1 MRLTLIAAAVALALA
16 ACNRA
21 PEPAPDAVAPAT
33 DTAAPAPAPTAAS
46 YGDHGFGPEISA
58 EDFAQH
64 VKVLASD
71 EFGGRAPGTDGEQK
85 TADYLVAQFQRLGL
99 QPGNGD
105 SWFQDVAMVETTADE
120 SASSASITVG
130 GTEET
135 LAFGTDT
142 VFGTRTAKAD
152 VAVDD
157 SELVFVGYGVV
168 APEAGWNDYAGLDVK
183 GKTVV
188 ILVNDPGFHAG
199 DASLF
204 DGKKMTY
211 YGRWTY
217 KYEEAARQGA
227 AAALIVHDDAGAG
240 YGWDVVKNSW
250 SGAQFDLPA
259 SADPEP
265 RLPLQGWISA
275 DYATKLFAAAG
286 QDFAALRDAA
296 GRKGF
301 TAVDLGDATFSATLK
316 STISEKSSR
325 NILAKLPGTERP
337 DEAIVYTAHWDHLGD
352 HSAAHGGGDHA
363 DGDAATTEAEDHI
376 YNGAIDNATGVAGVL
391 EIAEAFT
398 VQEPKPARSIVFLM
412 VTLEESGL
420 LGSKYYAANPVIPL
434 KDTVAV
440 VNLDAMSV
448 VGPTKD
454 FVVIGLGNSELDD
467 VLRPIAEKQGRVLVE
482 EDGVEKGY
490 FFRSDH
496 FSFAK
501 YGVPALYAKGGIDHR
516 EKGATFGREVQGDY
530 TNVRY
535 HKAADEFD
543 AAWDLR
549 GVVEDLQALYG
560 VGRELAGGD
569 AWPNYVEGNAFRA
582 ARDASR
588 AESAKP
594 AQ

>member
-1 MRLTLIAAAVALALA
+1 MKRTLLFAAATLALA
-16 ACNRA
+16 ACSQA
-21 PEPAPDAVAPAT
+21 PEPAAPA
-33 DTAAPAPAPTAAS
+33 DPAAQAPAPAE
-46 YGDHGFGPEISA
+46 HGFGPEISA

-71 EFGGRAPGTDGEQK
+71 EFGGRAPGSDGEQK

-105 SWFQDVAMVETTADE
+105 SWFQDVPMVETTADE
-120 SASSASITVG
+120 AASKASITIG
-130 GTEET
+130 GTEQA
-135 LAFGTDT
+135 LAFGTQM
-142 VFGTRTAKAD
+142 VMGTRSAEPEVK
-152 VAVDD
+152 VDA
-157 SELVFVGYGVV
+157 SELVFVGYGVN
-168 APEAGWNDYAGLDVK
+168 APEANWNDYAGLDVK

-199 DASLF
+199 DAELF
-204 DGKKMTY
+204 SGKKMTY

-250 SGAQFDLPA
+250 SGAQYDLPA

-265 RLPLQGWISA
+265 RLPLQGWLTA
-275 DYATKLFAAAG
+275 EAAGKLFADAGLDFEAQRAAAG
-286 QDFAALRDAA
+286 
-296 GRKGF
+296 KPGF
-301 TAVDLGDATFSATLK
+301 TAVDLGDASFDASLTSAIK
-316 STISEKSSR
+316 ESSSR
-325 NILAKLPGTERP
+325 NILARLPGSERP

-352 HSAAHGGGDHA
+352 HAAH
-363 DGDAATTEAEDHI
+363 DGAAAPAGEDHI
-376 YNGAIDNATGVAGVL
+376 YNGAIDNGTGVAGVL
-391 EIAEAFT
+391 EIAEAFA
-398 VQEPKPARSIVFLM
+398 VQDPKPARSVVFLM

-434 KDTVAV
+434 RDTVAV

-454 FVVIGLGNSELDD
+454 MVVIGLGNSELDQ
-467 VLRPIAEKQGRVLVE
+467 VLEPIATAQGRVLVE

-501 YGVPALYAKGGIDHR
+501 FGVPALYAKGGIDHA
-516 EKGATFGREVQGDY
+516 EKGAEFGRQVQADY
-530 TNVRY
+530 TGVRY
-535 HKAADEFD
+535 HKPADEFD
-543 AAWDLR
+543 PAWDLR
-549 GVVEDLQALYG
+549 GVVQDLSALYG
-560 VGRELAGGD
+560 VGRELAGND

-582 ARDASR
+582 ARDKSR
-588 AESAKP
+588 ADA
-594 AQ
+594 AD

>member
-1 MRLTLIAAAVALALA
+1 MKRTLIFAAAALALA
-16 ACNRA
+16 ACSKA
-21 PEPAPDAVAPAT
+21 PEPAAETTPVAVAP
-33 DTAAPAPAPTAAS
+33 PVE
-46 YGDHGFGPEISA
+46 HGFGPEISA

-64 VKVLASD
+64 VKVLSSD
-71 EFGGRAPGTDGEQK
+71 EFGGRAPGTPGEQM

-105 SWFQDVAMVETTADE
+105 SWFQDVPMVETTADE
-120 SASSASITVG
+120 ATSTAAIKLG
-130 GTEET
+130 GEDRL
-135 LAFGTDT
+135 LAFGTQMAL
-142 VFGTRTAKAD
+142 GTRTAQAEVK
-152 VAVDD
+152 VDA
-157 SELVFVGYGVV
+157 SEMVFVGYGVN
-168 APEAGWNDYAGLDVK
+168 APEAGWNDYEGLDVK

-188 ILVNDPGFHAG
+188 MLVNDPGYHAG
-199 DASLF
+199 SEELF
-204 DGKKMTY
+204 GGKKMTY

-227 AAALIVHDDAGAG
+227 AAALIIHDDSGAG

-250 SGAQFDLPA
+250 SGAQYDLPA

-265 RLPLQGWISA
+265 RLPMQGWITGEV
-275 DYATKLFAAAG
+275 ATQLFADAGLDLEAMRAA
-286 QDFAALRDAA
+286 ANVP
-296 GRKGF
+296 GF
-301 TAVDLGDATFSATLK
+301 KAVDLGDATFSATLN
-316 STISEKSSR
+316 STIKESSSR
-325 NILAKLPGTERP
+325 NILAKLPGSERP

-352 HSAAHGGGDHA
+352 HSATHGGDKA
-363 DGDAATTEAEDHI
+363 AAATEGEDHV

-398 VQEPKPARSIVFLM
+398 VQDPKPARSVVFLL

-454 FVVIGLGNSELDD
+454 FVVIGLGNSELDK
-467 VLRPIAEKQGRVLVE
+467 VLEPIATAQGRTLVE
-482 EDGVEKGY
+482 EDGVEKGF

-501 YGVPALYAKGGIDHR
+501 FGVPALYAKGGIDHV
-516 EKGATFGREVQGDY
+516 EKGVEYGREIQAQYQG
-530 TNVRY
+530 VAY
-535 HKAADEFD
+535 HKPADEFD
-543 AAWDLR
+543 PNWDLR
-549 GVVEDLQALYG
+549 GVVQDLMALYG
-560 VGRELAGGD
+560 VGRELAGNE
-569 AWPNYVEGNAFRA
+569 AWPNYVEGNAFKA

-588 AESAKP
+588 AEA
-594 AQ
+594 AN

>member
-1 MRLTLIAAAVALALA
+1 MMKRTLIFAAAALALA
-16 ACNRA
+16 ACSKT
-21 PEPAPDAVAPAT
+21 PEPEATPVAVAP
-33 DTAAPAPAPTAAS
+33 PVE
-46 YGDHGFGPEISA
+46 HGFGPEISA

-64 VKVLASD
+64 VKVLSSD
-71 EFGGRAPGTDGEQK
+71 EFGGRAPGTPGEQM

-105 SWFQDVAMVETTADE
+105 SWFQDVPMVETTADE
-120 SASSASITVG
+120 STSSAVIGVNG
-130 GTEET
+130 EARP
-135 LAFGTDT
+135 LAFGTQMAL
-142 VFGTRTAKAD
+142 GTRTAQPEVK
-152 VAVDD
+152 VDA
-157 SELVFVGYGVV
+157 SEMVFVGYGVN

-188 ILVNDPGFHAG
+188 MLVNDPGYHAG
-199 DASLF
+199 SEELF
-204 DGKKMTY
+204 GGKKMTY

-227 AAALIVHDDAGAG
+227 AAALIIHDDSGAG

-250 SGAQFDLPA
+250 SGAQYDLPA

-265 RLPLQGWISA
+265 RLPMQGWITGEV
-275 DYATKLFAAAG
+275 ATQLFADAGLDLEAMRAA
-286 QDFAALRDAA
+286 ANVP
-296 GRKGF
+296 GF
-301 TAVDLGDATFSATLK
+301 KAVPLGDATFSATLN
-316 STISEKSSR
+316 STIKESSSR
-325 NILAKLPGTERP
+325 NILAKLPGSERP

-352 HSAAHGGGDHA
+352 HGAAHGA
-363 DGDAATTEAEDHI
+363 EAAGEGEDHI

-398 VQEPKPARSIVFLM
+398 VQDPKPARSVVFLL

-454 FVVIGLGNSELDD
+454 FVVIGLGNSELDE
-467 VLRPIAEKQGRVLVE
+467 VLRPIAEAQGRVLVE
-482 EDGVEKGY
+482 EDGVEKGF

-501 YGVPALYAKGGIDHR
+501 FGVPALYAKGGIDHV
-516 EKGATFGREVQGDY
+516 EKGVDYGREIQANYGSVL
-530 TNVRY
+530 Y
-535 HKAADEFD
+535 HKPADEFD
-543 AAWDLR
+543 PNWDLR
-549 GVVEDLQALYG
+549 GVVQDLMALYG
-560 VGRELAGGD
+560 VGRELAGNE
-569 AWPNYVEGNAFRA
+569 AWPNYVEGNAFKA

-588 AESAKP
+588 GEAAN
-594 AQ
+594 

>member
-1 MRLTLIAAAVALALA
+1 MRHTLLFAAAALALG
-16 ACNRA
+16 ACSKA
-21 PEPAPDAVAPAT
+21 PEPAAT
-33 DTAAPAPAPTAAS
+33 ADTATPAPAAAE
-46 YGDHGFGPEISA
+46 HGFGPEISA
-58 EDFAQH
+58 EDFAAH
-64 VKVLASD
+64 VKVLSSD

-105 SWFQDVAMVETTADE
+105 SWFQDVPMVVTTADE
-120 SASSASITVG
+120 ATSTAAITLNG
-130 GTEET
+130 AET
-135 LAFGTDT
+135 PLAFGTQMAL
-142 VFGTRTAKAD
+142 GTRSAQPE
-152 VAVDD
+152 VSVDA
-157 SELVFVGYGVV
+157 SEMVFVGYGVN

-188 ILVNDPGFHAG
+188 VLVNDPGFHAG
-199 DASLF
+199 DESLF
-204 DGKKMTY
+204 SGKKMTY

-227 AAALIVHDDAGAG
+227 AAALIIHDDAGAG

-265 RLPLQGWISA
+265 RLPLQGWLTGEVA
-275 DYATKLFAAAG
+275 AKLFADAG
-286 QDFAALRDAA
+286 LDLEALRAA
-296 GRKGF
+296 ANKPGFKAVPLGGASF
-301 TAVDLGDATFSATLK
+301 TAKLNSSIRET
-316 STISEKSSR
+316 SSR
-325 NILAKLPGTERP
+325 NILARLPGTERP

-352 HSAAHGGGDHA
+352 HSATHGGDKA
-363 DGDAATTEAEDHI
+363 AAATEGEDHV

-398 VQEPKPARSIVFLM
+398 VQDPKPARSLVFLL

-454 FVVIGLGNSELDD
+454 FVVIGLGNSELDN
-467 VLRPIAEKQGRVLVE
+467 VLKPIAEAQGRVLVE
-482 EDGVEKGY
+482 EDGVEKGF

-501 YGVPALYAKGGIDHR
+501 FGVPALYAKGGIDHV
-516 EKGATFGREVQGDY
+516 EKGVDYGREVQSHY
-530 TNVRY
+530 TNVAY
-535 HKAADEFD
+535 HKPADEFD
-543 AAWDLR
+543 PNWDLR
-549 GVVEDLQALYG
+549 GVVQDLQALYG
-560 VGRELAGGD
+560 VGRELAGNE
-569 AWPNYVEGNAFRA
+569 AWPNYVEGNAFKA

-588 AESAKP
+588 AEAAAP
-594 AQ
+594 

>member
-1 MRLTLIAAAVALALA
+1 MRHTLLFAAAALALA
-16 ACNRA
+16 ACSKA
-21 PEPAPDAVAPAT
+21 PEPAAT
-33 DTAAPAPAPTAAS
+33 ADTAAPAPAAE
-46 YGDHGFGPEISA
+46 HGFGPEISA
-58 EDFAQH
+58 EDFAAH
-64 VKVLASD
+64 VKVLSSD
-71 EFGGRAPGTDGEQK
+71 EFGGRAPGTEGEQK

-105 SWFQDVAMVETTADE
+105 SWFQEVPMVVTTADE
-120 SASSASITVG
+120 ATSTAAITVG
-130 GTEET
+130 GTET
-135 LAFGTDT
+135 PLAFGDQMAL
-142 VFGTRTAKAD
+142 GTRTAQQEVFVKG
-152 VAVDD
+152 
-157 SELVFVGYGVV
+157 SEMVFVGYGVN
-168 APEAGWNDYAGLDVK
+168 APEAGWNDYAGLDVA

-199 DASLF
+199 DEALF
-204 DGKKMTY
+204 SGKKMTY

-217 KYEEAARQGA
+217 KFEEAARQGA
-227 AAALIVHDDAGAG
+227 SAALIIHDDAGAG

-250 SGAQFDLPA
+250 SGAQFDLPT

-265 RLPLQGWISA
+265 RLPLQGWITG
-275 DYATKLFAAAG
+275 DVATKLFADAG
-286 QDFAALRDAA
+286 LDLDALRAA
-296 GRKGF
+296 ANKPGFKAVPLGGATF
-301 TAVDLGDATFSATLK
+301 TAKLNS
-316 STISEKSSR
+316 SISQASSR

-352 HSAAHGGGDHA
+352 HGLTHGGDKAAAGA
-363 DGDAATTEAEDHI
+363 DGEDHV

-398 VQEPKPARSIVFLM
+398 VQDPKPARSLVFLL

-467 VLRPIAEKQGRVLVE
+467 VLKPIADAQGRVLVE
-482 EDGVEKGY
+482 EDGVEKGF

-501 YGVPALYAKGGIDHR
+501 FGVPALYAKGGIDHV
-516 EKGATFGREVQGDY
+516 EKGVEYGREVQSRY
-530 TNVRY
+530 TTVAY
-535 HKAADEFD
+535 HKPADEFD
-543 AAWDLR
+543 PNWDLR
-549 GVVEDLQALYG
+549 GVVQDLQALYG
-560 VGRELAGGD
+560 VGRELAGND
-569 AWPNYVEGNAFRA
+569 AWPNYVEGNAFKA

-588 AESAKP
+588 ATP
-594 AQ
+594 

>member
-1 MRLTLIAAAVALALA
+1 MKRTLLFAAAALALS
-16 ACNRA
+16 ACSPA
-21 PEPAPDAVAPAT
+21 PEPEAPAAT
-33 DTAAPAPAPTAAS
+33 EAPAAAAPSAE
-46 YGDHGFGPEISA
+46 HGFGPEISA
-58 EDFAQH
+58 EDFAAH
-64 VKVLASD
+64 VKVMSSD
-71 EFGGRAPGTDGEQK
+71 EFAGRAPGTVGEQM
-85 TADYLVAQFQRLGL
+85 TADYVVAQFQRLGL

-105 SWFQDVAMVETTADE
+105 SWFQDVPMVVTTADE
-120 SASSASITVG
+120 STSTAKFVLG
-130 GTEET
+130 GSDRA
-135 LAFGTDT
+135 LAFGADMAL
-142 VFGTRTAKAD
+142 GTRSAQTN
-152 VAVDD
+152 VTVDA
-157 SELVFVGYGVV
+157 SELVFVGYGVN
-168 APEAGWNDYAGLDVK
+168 APEANWNDYAGLDVK

-199 DASLF
+199 DEQLF
-204 DGKKMTY
+204 SGKKMTY

-217 KYEEAARQGA
+217 KFEEAARQGA

-250 SGAQFDLPA
+250 SGEQYDLPT

-265 RLPLQGWISA
+265 RLPLQGWITGDVA
-275 DYATKLFAAAG
+275 RELFAAAG
-286 QDFAALRDAA
+286 QDLDALRAAA
-296 GRKGF
+296 GKPGF
-301 TAVDLGDATFSATLK
+301 TAVDLGDATFSANLN
-316 STISEKSSR
+316 STVREASSR
-325 NILAKLPGTERP
+325 NILAKLPGTTRP

-352 HSAAHGGGDHA
+352 HSATHGGDKSA
-363 DGDAATTEAEDHI
+363 AATEGEDHV

-398 VQEPKPARSIVFLM
+398 VQNPAPERSVVFLM

-440 VNLDAMSV
+440 VNLDAMSI

-467 VLRPIAEKQGRVLVE
+467 VLRPFAEQQGRVLVE
-482 EDGVEKGY
+482 EDGVEKGF

-501 YGVPALYAKGGIDHR
+501 YGVPALYAKGGIDHV
-516 EKGATFGREVQGDY
+516 EKGVEYGREIQARY
-530 TNVRY
+530 TNVAY
-535 HKAADEFD
+535 HKPADEFD
-543 AAWDLR
+543 PAWDLR
-549 GVVEDLQALYG
+549 GVVQDLQALYG
-560 VGRELAGGD
+560 VGRELAGNE
-569 AWPNYVEGNAFRA
+569 AWPNYVEGNAFKA

-588 AESAKP
+588 A

>member
-1 MRLTLIAAAVALALA
+1 MKRTLLFAAATLALA
-16 ACNRA
+16 ACGQA
-21 PEPAPDAVAPAT
+21 PEPAAPA
-33 DTAAPAPAPTAAS
+33 DPVAQAPVAVE
-46 YGDHGFGPEISA
+46 HGFGPEISA

-105 SWFQDVAMVETTADE
+105 SWFQDVPMVETTADE
-120 SASSASITVG
+120 TTSNATITLADAAQS
-130 GTEET
+130 
-135 LAFGTDT
+135 LAFGAQF
-142 VFGTRTAKAD
+142 VMGTRTALPEVK
-152 VAVDD
+152 VET
-157 SELVFVGYGVV
+157 SELVFVGYGVN
-168 APEAGWNDYAGLDVK
+168 APEADWNDYAGVDVK

-199 DASLF
+199 DEQLF
-204 DGKKMTY
+204 SGKKMTY

-217 KYEEAARQGA
+217 KFEEAARQGA
-227 AAALIVHDDAGAG
+227 AAALIIHDDAGAG

-250 SGAQFDLPA
+250 SGAQYDLPA

-265 RLPLQGWISA
+265 RLPLQGWITGETAAQIFA
-275 DYATKLFAAAG
+275 DAGLNLDEQRAAAG
-286 QDFAALRDAA
+286 
-296 GRKGF
+296 KPGF
-301 TAVDLGDATFSATLK
+301 TAVDLGDTSFSATLN
-316 STISEKSSR
+316 STIKEATSR
-325 NILAKLPGTERP
+325 NILAKLPGSERP

-352 HSAAHGGGDHA
+352 HGAAHGA
-363 DGDAATTEAEDHI
+363 EAAGEGEDHI

-398 VQEPKPARSIVFLM
+398 VQEPKPARSVVFLM

-434 KDTVAV
+434 KNTVAV

-454 FVVIGLGNSELDD
+454 FVVIGLGNSELDQ
-467 VLRPIAEKQGRVLVE
+467 VLEPIATAQGRVLVE
-482 EDGVEKGY
+482 EDGVEKGF

-501 YGVPALYAKGGIDHR
+501 FGVPALYAKGGIDHV
-516 EKGATFGREVQGDY
+516 EKGADYGRQVQADY
-530 TNVRY
+530 GSVRY

-543 AAWDLR
+543 PAWDLR
-549 GVVEDLQALYG
+549 GVVQDLQALYG
-560 VGRELAGGD
+560 VGAELAGND
-569 AWPNYVEGNAFRA
+569 AWPNYVEGNAFKA

-588 AESAKP
+588 ADA
-594 AQ
+594 AAN